1 MVELVDTRDLKS
13 LGEFLRA
20 SSILAL
26 ATIIMKEK
34 LDQAKI
40 ELYRLLLSAKHPDD
54 LTDNEVDLMYHLSYE
69 TCIQDV
75 LSEAVNK
82 PQS

>member
-1 MVELVDTRDLKS
+1 
-13 LGEFLRA
+13 
-20 SSILAL
+20 
-26 ATIIMKEK
+26 MKEK

-69 TCIQDV
+69 SCIQDV

-82 PQS
+82 PKS